1 VGNNYFKS
9 LMINLRSGT
18 LVFFSAT
25 GDLAYKKIFRRCKE
39 ALPRSAEDQQ
49 LLKIGAN
56 YGPNYQRI

>member
-1 VGNNYFKS
+1 MNNP
-9 LMINLRSGT
+9 RSGA
-18 LVFFSAT
+18 LFFSAPRVIW
-25 GDLAYKKIFRRCKE
+25 LARRFFRRCKE

>member
-1 VGNNYFKS
+1 
-9 LMINLRSGT
+9 MINLRSGT